1 MAELLVTDD
10 VVGIA
15 MGEFLKAAPRVLALG
30 GGTTPRPL
38 YERLSAIDY
47 PWSDVD
53 VLFTDE
59 RCVPPDHPDSN
70 YGMVD
75 RALLSRLDSP
85 PRAHRMPGETCDAD
99 AHEVEL
105 RRAFGALRLD
115 LAVLGLG
122 ADGHTAS
129 LFPGEPVLKERVRWV
144 ARVTRPDHP
153 RITLTLPVL
162 SSARLALFLVAGEEK
177 RGAVARLLAGEDIPA
192 AGVSADRVLVVAE
205 PAASP
210 PLPA

>member
-10 VVGIA
+10 FVGVA

-70 YGMVD
+70 VGMVD

-85 PRAHRMPGETCDAD
+85 PRVHRMPGETCDAD

-122 ADGHTAS
+122 SDGHTAS
-129 LFPGEPVLKERVRWV
+129 LFPGESVLQERVRWV

-177 RGAVARLLAGEDIPA
+177 RDAVTRLMAGDDIPA
-192 AGVSADRVLVVAE
+192 AGVRADRVLVVAD

-210 PLPA
+210 PLPG

>member
-1 MAELLVTDD
+1 VAELLVTDD
-10 VVGIA
+10 VVGVA

-30 GGTTPRPL
+30 GGATPRPF

-47 PWSDVD
+47 PWSEVD

-70 YGMVD
+70 VGMVD

-85 PRAHRMPGETCDAD
+85 PRVHRMPGETCDAD

-105 RRAFGALRLD
+105 RRAFRALRLD

-129 LFPGEPVLKERVRWV
+129 LFPGETVLKERVRWV
-144 ARVTRPDHP
+144 VRVTRPDHA

-162 SSARLALFLVAGEEK
+162 SSARLVLFLVTGEEK

-192 AGVSADRVLVVAE
+192 AGVSADRVLVVAD

-210 PLPA
+210 PLPG

>member
-59 RCVPPDHPDSN
+59 RCVPRDHPDSN

>member
-1 MAELLVTDD
+1 VGELLVTDD
-10 VVGIA
+10 LVGA
-15 MGEFLKAAPRVLALG
+15 ATDEFLKAAPRVLALG
-30 GGTTPRPL
+30 GGATPRPL
-38 YERLSAIDY
+38 YEELASIDY
-47 PWSDVD
+47 PWSEVD

-59 RCVPPDHPDSN
+59 RCVPPAHPDSN
-70 YGMVD
+70 VGMVD
-75 RALLSRLDSP
+75 RVLLRRLDPP
-85 PRAHRMPGETCDAD
+85 PRVHRMPGETCDAD

-115 LAVLGLG
+115 MAVLGLG

-129 LFPGEPVLKERVRWV
+129 LFPGDPVLQERTRWV
-144 ARVTRPDHP
+144 AGVTRPDHP

-177 RGAVARLLAGEDIPA
+177 RDAVARLLAGEDVPA
-192 AGVSADRVLVVAE
+192 ALVGADRVVVVAD

-210 PLPA
+210 PRPG

>member
-1 MAELLVTDD
+1 VAELLVTDD
-10 VVGIA
+10 VVGVA
-15 MGEFLKAAPRVLALG
+15 MSEFLKAAPRILALG

-70 YGMVD
+70 VGMVA

-85 PRAHRMPGETCDAD
+85 PRVHRMPGETCNAD

-144 ARVTRPDHP
+144 ARVTRPDHA

-162 SSARLALFLVAGEEK
+162 SSARLALFLVAGEDK
-177 RGAVARLLAGEDIPA
+177 RDAVARLLAGEDIPA
-192 AGVSADRVLVVAE
+192 AAVKADRVLVVAD
-205 PAASP
+205 PASSP
-210 PLPA
+210 PRPG

>member
-10 VVGIA
+10 VVGVA
-15 MGEFLKAAPRVLALG
+15 LGEFLKAAPRVMALG
-30 GGTTPRPL
+30 GGITPRPL

-59 RCVPPDHPDSN
+59 RCVPPNHPDSN
-70 YGMVD
+70 FGMVD
-75 RALLSRLDSP
+75 RALLSRLDFP
-85 PRAHRMPGETCDAD
+85 PRVHRMPGETCDAD

-129 LFPGEPVLKERVRWV
+129 LFPGEPVLQERVRWV
-144 ARVTRPDHP
+144 ARVTRPDHA

-177 RGAVARLLAGEDIPA
+177 RGAVAQLLAGEDIPA
-192 AGVSADRVLVVAE
+192 AGVRADRVLVVAD

-210 PLPA
+210 PLPG

>member
-1 MAELLVTDD
+1 VAELLVTDD
-10 VVGIA
+10 VVGVA

-30 GGTTPRPL
+30 GGATPRPL

-47 PWSDVD
+47 PWSEVD

-70 YGMVD
+70 VGMVD

-85 PRAHRMPGETCDAD
+85 PRVHRMPGETCDAD

-129 LFPGEPVLKERVRWV
+129 LFPGETVLKERVRWV
-144 ARVTRPDHP
+144 ARVTRPDHA

-162 SSARLALFLVAGEEK
+162 SSARLVLFLVTGEEK

-192 AGVSADRVLVVAE
+192 AGVSADRVLVVAD

-210 PLPA
+210 PLPG

>member
-10 VVGIA
+10 LVGVA

-30 GGTTPRPL
+30 GGTTPRPF
-38 YERLSAIDY
+38 YERLASIEY
-47 PWSDVD
+47 PWSDVEI
-53 VLFTDE
+53 LFTDE
-59 RCVPPDHPDSN
+59 RCVPAVHPDSN
-70 YGMVD
+70 IGMVD
-75 RALLSRLDSP
+75 RALLSRLEPP
-85 PRAHRMPGETCDAD
+85 PRVHRMPGETCDPD

-105 RRAFGALRLD
+105 RGAFGALRLD

-129 LFPGEPVLKERVRWV
+129 LFPGDPVLEERVRWV
-144 ARVTRPDHP
+144 ARVTRPDRP

-177 RGAVARLLAGEDIPA
+177 RDAVARLLAGEDIPA
-192 AGVSADRVLVVAE
+192 AQVGADRVVVVAD
-205 PAASP
+205 PPASP
-210 PLPA
+210 PQPG

>member
-10 VVGIA
+10 VVGVA
-15 MGEFLKAAPRVLALG
+15 MSEFLKAAPRVMALG

-47 PWSDVD
+47 PWSEVD

-70 YGMVD
+70 VGMVA

-85 PRAHRMPGETCDAD
+85 PRVHRMPGETCNAD

-144 ARVTRPDHP
+144 ARVTRPDHA

-162 SSARLALFLVAGEEK
+162 SSARLALFLVAGEDK
-177 RGAVARLLAGEDIPA
+177 RDAVARLLAGEDIPA
-192 AGVSADRVLVVAE
+192 AGVRADRVLVVAD
-205 PAASP
+205 PASSP
-210 PLPA
+210 PRPG

>member
-1 MAELLVTDD
+1 VAELLVTDD
-10 VVGIA
+10 VVGVA
-15 MGEFLKAAPRVLALG
+15 MSEFLKAAPRVLALG

-47 PWSDVD
+47 PWSEVD

-70 YGMVD
+70 VGMVV

-85 PRAHRMPGETCDAD
+85 PRVHRMPGETCNAD

-144 ARVTRPDHP
+144 ARVTRPDHA

-162 SSARLALFLVAGEEK
+162 SSARLALFLVAGEDK
-177 RGAVARLLAGEDIPA
+177 RDAVARLLAGEDIPA
-192 AGVSADRVLVVAE
+192 AGVRADRVLVVAD
-205 PAASP
+205 PASSP
-210 PLPA
+210 PRLG

>member
-10 VVGIA
+10 VVGVA
-15 MGEFLKAAPRVLALG
+15 MSEFLKAAPRVMALG
-30 GGTTPRPL
+30 GGITPKPL

-70 YGMVD
+70 FGMVD

-85 PRAHRMPGETCDAD
+85 PRVHQMPGTCDAD

-129 LFPGEPVLKERVRWV
+129 LFPGEPVLNERVRWV
-144 ARVTRPDHP
+144 ARVTRPDHA
-153 RITLTLPVL
+153 RITLTLPAL
-162 SSARLALFLVAGEEK
+162 SSARLALFLVAGREK
-177 RGAVARLLAGEDIPA
+177 RDAVARLLAGEDIPA
-192 AGVSADRVLVVAE
+192 AGVRADRVLVVAD

-210 PLPA
+210 PLPG

>member
-10 VVGIA
+10 VVGVA
-15 MGEFLKAAPRVLALG
+15 MSEFLKAAPRVMALG

-38 YERLSAIDY
+38 YERLSTIDY

-70 YGMVD
+70 FGMVD
-75 RALLSRLDSP
+75 RALLSRLDPP
-85 PRAHRMPGETCDAD
+85 PRVHRMPGETCDAD

-129 LFPGEPVLKERVRWV
+129 LFLGEPVLQERVRWV
-144 ARVTRPDHP
+144 ARVTRPDHA

-162 SSARLALFLVAGEEK
+162 SSARLALFLVAGREK
-177 RGAVARLLAGEDIPA
+177 RDAVARLLAGEDIPA
-192 AGVSADRVLVVAE
+192 AGVRADRVLVVAD

-210 PLPA
+210 PRPG

>member
-1 MAELLVTDD
+1 VTDD
-10 VVGIA
+10 LVGVA
-15 MGEFLKAAPRVLALG
+15 TGEFLKAAPRVLAMG

-38 YERLSAIDY
+38 YERLASIEY

-70 YGMVD
+70 VGMID
-75 RALLSRLDSP
+75 RALLSRLDP
-85 PRAHRMPGETCDAD
+85 QPRVYRMPGETCDAD

-105 RRAFGALRLD
+105 RGTFGAFRLD
-115 LAVLGLG
+115 MAVLGLG

-129 LFPGEPVLKERVRWV
+129 LFPGDPVLEERGRWV

-177 RGAVARLLAGEDIPA
+177 RDAVARLLAGEDIPA
-192 AGVSADRVLVVAE
+192 ARVGADRVVVVAD
-205 PAASP
+205 PPASP
-210 PLPA
+210 PQPS

>member
-10 VVGIA
+10 LVGVA
-15 MGEFLKAAPRVLALG
+15 TGEFLKAAPRVLALG
-30 GGTTPRPL
+30 GGTTPRPF
-38 YERLSAIDY
+38 YERLASIEY
-47 PWSDVD
+47 PWRDVD

-59 RCVPPDHPDSN
+59 RCVPAVHPDSN
-70 YGMVD
+70 MGMID
-75 RALLSRLDSP
+75 RAMLSRLEP
-85 PRAHRMPGETCDAD
+85 PPKVHRMPGETCDAD

-105 RRAFGALRLD
+105 RGAFGALRLD

-129 LFPGEPVLKERVRWV
+129 LFPGEPVLEERVRWV
-144 ARVTRPDHP
+144 ARVTRPDHA

-177 RGAVARLLAGEDIPA
+177 RDAVARLLAGEDIPA
-192 AGVSADRVLVVAE
+192 ARVGADRVVVVAD
-205 PAASP
+205 PPASP
-210 PLPA
+210 PQPG